1 MRKHKQ
7 GFCWDPGS
15 VPFAYHCGWHWHAG
29 SPRRKDYLKM
39 IEAYKEELE
48 EMQRGIA
55 EELKEVA
62 REIEELAG

>member
-1 MRKHKQ
+1 M
-7 GFCWDPGS
+7 
-15 VPFAYHCGWHWHAG
+15 
-29 SPRRKDYLKM
+29 L
-39 IEAYKEELE
+39 EAYKEELE

>member
-7 GFCWDPGS
+7 DLCWGPGFA
-15 VPFAYHCGWHWHAG
+15 PFAFHCGRYRHG
-29 SPRRKDYLKM
+29 GFPRRKDYLKM
-39 IEAYKEELE
+39 LEAYKEELE